1 MKTEP
6 ALKQIKQAYQAS
18 DTFRVDKLLAE
29 QSRWLRKRTI
39 AENKLADVRRRMDA
53 LLRELATVKPENS

>member
-6 ALKQIKQAYQAS
+6 AIKELKKAYQSS
-18 DTFRVDKLLAE
+18 DTFKVDELLAE
-29 QSRWLRKRTI
+29 QSRWSRKRTI

-53 LLRELATVKPENS
+53 LLQELAEREHK